1 MLNRLSGFFP
11 FAHVP
16 RTGIVL
22 SAALLSVATGLQQQ
36 ASFAKEAVTWIE
48 RYDEAV
54 AVARN
59 TGKPIFLEFRCAP

>member
-11 FAHVP
+11 FAQMS

-22 SAALLSVATGLQQQ
+22 SASLLGVATGLQQQ
-36 ASFAKEAVTWIE
+36 VSFAKEAVIWIE

-54 AVARN
+54 AVARK